1 MIDDY
6 EVIDIKISSDG
17 KTEWVSVELQQP
29 TKLCT
34 IFHKNH
40 VLFRVAGSETTRP
53 RQSAFSVL
61 MDSARAIAEKE
72 KVERLSESL
81 PSLPEH
87 TVVNN
92 KISWTMMFCVF

>member
-61 MDSARAIAEKE
+61 MDSARTIRKSGEAQ
-72 KVERLSESL
+72 
-81 PSLPEH
+81 
-87 TVVNN
+87 
-92 KISWTMMFCVF
+92 